1 MIATIKV
8 KIIHPVAQGISKASG
23 NPWTSQTVIA
33 GWSDRTPDGR
43 AFENV
48 QAFTLFGQQ
57 VVKFGELGIQQGA
70 EIQAELRFGTRCTS
84 TGRVIND
91 NILYIIDD

>member
-8 KIIHPVAQGISKASG
+8 KIINPVVQGTSKATG
-23 NPWTSQTVIA
+23 NPWVSQTVIV
-33 GWSDRTPDGR
+33 GWPDSTPDGR

-70 EIQAELRFGTRCTS
+70 EIQADLRFGTRCTS

-91 NILYIIDD
+91 NSLHIIYE